1 MKRCVF
7 LTVFLSALAC
17 GLTTYNLV
25 PRSSAA
31 DSTTDSTVALLQKKA
46 KPKGKRKKKKEPAV
60 KKAPAGKALRE
71 PTATPLASIKVK
83 KGFKVELL
91 YSVPKAT
98 QGSWVNMTV
107 DPKGRLIVSDQYGK
121 LYRVTPPA
129 IGKKNA
135 KIQIEPIN
143 VDIGE
148 AQGLLWA
155 FDSLYVVVNTGGKY
169 KSGLYRVKDTD
180 GDDTLDSVE
189 TLRILDGGRE
199 HGPHAIL
206 LSPDGKSLYVVAGD
220 ATKLPSF
227 DSSRVPETWDEDL
240 LLPRIYGRGFMK
252 GTPAPGGWICNI
264 DPEGK
269 RWDLV
274 TVGYRN
280 QFDAAF
286 NRDGELF
293 TYDADMEWDINTP
306 WYRPTRI
313 NHCVSGSDYGWRNG
327 SGKWP
332 AYYEDSLPAV
342 VNVGPGCPTGIVF
355 GYGAKF
361 PGKYQNSLFMC
372 DWSYGKLYAAHLT
385 PKGASYTATLEEFIT
400 GVPLPLT
407 DVVVNPHDG
416 AMYFTIGG
424 RKVQSGLYRVTY
436 VGNESTNAVKTDDTG
451 AMARKTRRQLES
463 FHGTKNPKAIEAA
476 WEYLGSDDRFLRHAA
491 RTAVEHQEPKL
502 WQARALAEKNPVARI
517 SAMIALARVGDESLK
532 PQILQSL
539 GRISWKP
546 LSHHQKL
553 ALVRA
558 YGLVLT
564 RMGEP
569 SEAQRKALITRLDP
583 VFPAQSAPLNSR
595 LTELL
600 VYLQAPNTAAKAMK
614 LLAASPT
621 QEEQIDYTKS
631 LRLLK
636 TGWTPKLREDYFRWF
651 LKAGG
656 YRGGASFGQFVSYIK
671 TDAVA
676 GLSAK
681 EKAALKPIL
690 EAKPQTGTTP
700 LIAKT
705 RPFVKK
711 WTMAEILPLVQ
722 DGLTGRDFDRGR
734 QLFGETK
741 CFACHRFDNEGGA
754 FGPDLTILSGRF
766 SSRDLLESVLEPNK
780 VITDQYAAVTI
791 VTIDGKIIN
800 GRIINLA
807 GDSYRVNTDMLD
819 PNAMTIVDRKRIEEM
834 VPSKTS
840 VMPTGLLDVLKKD
853 EILDLMAYLLSRGDR
868 SHVMFGKGGR

>member
-1 MKRCVF
+1 MKRSV
-7 LTVFLSALAC
+7 VLSILLAALVC
-17 GLTTYNLV
+17 GSTTYLLV
-25 PRSSAA
+25 SASSAA
-31 DSTTDSTVALLQKKA
+31 DSALALNQKK
-46 KPKGKRKKKKEPAV
+46 KPKGKRKKKKQPAS
-60 KKAPAGKALRE
+60 KKAPAGKTLRE

-83 KGFKVELL
+83 KGFQVELL

-121 LYRVTPPA
+121 LYRVTPSA

-135 KIQIEPIN
+135 KIRIEPVN

-206 LSPDGKSLYVVAGD
+206 LAPDGKSLYVVAGD

-306 WYRPTRI
+306 WYRPTRV
-313 NHCVSGSDYGWRNG
+313 NHCVSGSDFGWRNG

-361 PGKYQNSLFMC
+361 PSKYESALFLC
-372 DWSYGKLYAAHLT
+372 DWSYGKMYAAHLT
-385 PKGASYTATLEEFIT
+385 PKGSSYTATLEEFIT
-400 GVPLPLT
+400 GIPLPLT
-407 DVVVNPHDG
+407 DVVVNPQDG
-416 AMYFTIGG
+416 AMYFAIGG

-436 VGNESTNAVKTDDTG
+436 VGKESTDPSKTDDNG
-451 AMARKTRRQLES
+451 EIARKTRRKLES
-463 FHGTKNPKAIEAA
+463 FHGTKNPAAIEAA
-476 WEYLGSDDRFLRHAA
+476 WGHLGSEDRFLRHAA
-491 RTAVEHQEPKL
+491 RTAVEHQDPKL
-502 WQARALAEKNPVARI
+502 WQANALAEKEPVASI
-517 SAMIALARVGDESLK
+517 SALIALARVGDESLK
-532 PQILQSL
+532 PRILQSL
-539 GRISWKP
+539 GRIAWKP

-553 ALVRA
+553 ALLRA
-558 YGLVLT
+558 HALVFT

-569 SEAQRKALITRLDP
+569 SESQRTSLIARLDP
-583 VFPAQSAPLNSR
+583 VFPAQSTPLNSR

-600 VYLQAPNTAAKAMK
+600 VYLQAPNTATKAMK
-614 LLAASPT
+614 LLASAPT

-636 TGWTPKLREDYFRWF
+636 TGWTPKLREEYFRWF

-681 EKAALKPIL
+681 EKASLKPIL

-700 LIAKT
+700 LIANS

-722 DGLTGRDFDRGR
+722 TGLKGRNFDRGR
-734 QLFGETK
+734 KLFGETK

-766 SSRDLLESVLEPNK
+766 SSRDLLESVLEPSK
-780 VITDQYAAVTI
+780 VISDQYAAVTI

-800 GRIINLA
+800 GRIINLS
-807 GDSYRVNTDMLD
+807 GDTYRVNTDMLD
-819 PNAMTIVDRKRIEEM
+819 PNAITIVDRRRIEEM

-840 VMPTGLLDVLKKD
+840 VMPNGLLDVLKKD

-868 SHVMFGKGGR
+868 DNAMFGGKR